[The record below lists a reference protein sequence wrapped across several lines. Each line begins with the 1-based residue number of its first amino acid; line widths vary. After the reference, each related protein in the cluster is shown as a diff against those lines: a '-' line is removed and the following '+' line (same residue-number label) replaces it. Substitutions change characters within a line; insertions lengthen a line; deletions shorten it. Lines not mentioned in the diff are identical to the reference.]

1 MSRIQHA
8 LRRAESHRVAE
19 PRDEWAQGG
28 EHACPSVS
36 QDDAATETRELQ
48 GSSSGRQTPKAP
60 PLEAGE
66 DLIAQRA
73 SLVEHACQ
81 TLSEEV
87 SQHVHQ
93 LSTQVEGRVS
103 ELCDELLTEFRRLD
117 QARGETPPQP
127 SDGFNHRQ
135 QEAQPAN
142 ESSPRQGME
151 LPAHRGPSAAQLPPD
166 QEAQLQ
172 KLEEHLQERVSLLT
186 GRMEQRVADLEQRS
200 QEWNKHAAQQEV
212 RLQLLRDKSNL
223 QSGQLQEKL
232 EQQLQLLEN
241 KIHDMLV
248 GASGQLKGRLQYAL
262 ENSLAPLEERA
273 QQAERRIETIAS
285 RGVRQLNDIL
295 AGAEGRLQ
303 RAWIEAGQ
311 TFRTQCEANWA
322 ESLGIFER
330 AAQNVFQ
337 VCRNKGNG
345 HVNEV
350 FVSMAEIL
358 RLYADGISRSVSTV
372 CEQLAVRRNGE
383 EAQHKDPRGDFAPG
397 RETTRRNLD
406 RSAPVKTQAMGNR
419 P

>member
-8 LRRAESHRVAE
+8 LRRAESHRVAPHHAR
-19 PRDEWAQGG
+19 PRNEWAQGG

-36 QDDAATETRELQ
+36 QDDAATEKRELQ
-48 GSSSGRQTPKAP
+48 GSSSGRQTPKALP
-60 PLEAGE
+60 FEAGE
-66 DLIAQRA
+66 DLLAQRA

-81 TLSEEV
+81 TLSEEI
-87 SQHVHQ
+87 SQYVHQ

-127 SDGFNHRQ
+127 SDEFNPRQ

-166 QEAQLQ
+166 QETQLQ
-172 KLEEHLQERVSLLT
+172 KLEKHFQERVSLLT
-186 GRMEQRVADLEQRS
+186 DRMEQRVADLEQRS

-212 RLQLLRDKSNL
+212 RLQLLQDKSNL

-295 AGAEGRLQ
+295 AGAEDRLQ

-311 TFRTQCEANWA
+311 TFRT
-322 ESLGIFER
+322 
-330 AAQNVFQ
+330 
-337 VCRNKGNG
+337 
-345 HVNEV
+345 
-350 FVSMAEIL
+350 
-358 RLYADGISRSVSTV
+358 
-372 CEQLAVRRNGE
+372 
-383 EAQHKDPRGDFAPG
+383 
-397 RETTRRNLD
+397 RNLD